1 MLTLRCDE
9 PVPGWEGH
17 VLPIGNGALGACVFG
32 ALATERVQLDEKP
45 LRTGG
50 PGSAGVGRIR
60 QLADGPSRRSGRRTA
75 GHRRAGFDGAGGGG
89 REVAAI
95 LGNPSYSTVKF
106 RLLPGARHRRQPEGA
121 TSGTG
126 GVHVARWHRA

>member
-9 PVPGWEGH
+9 PAPGWEGH

-50 PGSAGVGRIR
+50 PGSAEPGGSGNWPTDRPGAPGGV
-60 QLADGPSRRSGRRTA
+60 RRVIDERGSMA
-75 GHRRAGFDGAGGGG
+75 PE
-89 REVAAI
+89 EVAARWPRSWETRPTARGI
-95 LGNPSYSTVKF
+95 SPPTRRTPSSA
-106 RLLPGARHRRQPEGA
+106 G
-121 TSGTG
+121 
-126 GVHVARWHRA
+126 